1 MKSTTL
7 KIPKIDLKKLNT
19 SSKTNEQSTHF
30 QTARTPMN
38 CLSYTFRACKEK
50 AKKSKY
56 ETNSYLFDLK
66 NTLTLNLQMISTML
80 TSMSKPIRNLD
91 KKINAITALTSK
103 VDRLNKEKE
112 TLRMKILVDSQIKEE
127 AKRRKDENIGMYA
140 EESDELSESVKKK
153 KTTIKRLQ
161 KKFNE
166 VEIYVQR
173 ECQKIP
179 KYKKMFIDYEIVPFL
194 TDNEDLLSKKNELYT
209 QIKMLDTE
217 VNLVLKENIEL
228 KKREE
233 FITTEDLDSARNNG
247 STKYSELVK
256 SYTVKNKYLLK
267 YKNNLSEMLNAM
279 NTKVRASNVKNNL
292 MKFIENDN
300 NDNTMNKS
308 VSYCDIV
315 VDTANSR
322 KPNNINNNIWDISCI
337 EKVNDDN

>member
-80 TSMSKPIRNLD
+80 TSMSNPIRNLD

-153 KTTIKRLQ
+153 KTTMMQRLQ
-161 KKFNE
+161 A
-166 VEIYVQR
+166 Q
-173 ECQKIP
+173 Q
-179 KYKKMFIDYEIVPFL
+179 
-194 TDNEDLLSKKNELYT
+194 
-209 QIKMLDTE
+209 QQQQ
-217 VNLVLKENIEL
+217 
-228 KKREE
+228 
-233 FITTEDLDSARNNG
+233 
-247 STKYSELVK
+247 
-256 SYTVKNKYLLK
+256 
-267 YKNNLSEMLNAM
+267 
-279 NTKVRASNVKNNL
+279 
-292 MKFIENDN
+292 
-300 NDNTMNKS
+300 
-308 VSYCDIV
+308 
-315 VDTANSR
+315 
-322 KPNNINNNIWDISCI
+322 
-337 EKVNDDN
+337 